1 MKNLTK
7 KIIGGTMKVD
17 HLPLFDIFL
26 LYYLLLLVLIVGG
39 IRIQRIKQNEWS
51 GLRTPATLS
60 DPEIWE
66 KANKVTGIIMI
77 ILGIFLLF
85 FNTISYYLKYPVWI
99 QIILM
104 LTLPMGLGIFG
115 IIYSDNL
122 KIEKEKS
129 QLKPFTISKNFLYA
143 MTLISVSAIVV
154 GIFLTRLRR
163 ISGFGFIIA
172 GAIFTFLFYKD
183 SHIDDEE
190 KRTSNFSKHYL
201 WFALATVICS
211 IFSIVL

>member
-1 MKNLTK
+1 M
-7 KIIGGTMKVD
+7 
-17 HLPLFDIFL
+17 
-26 LYYLLLLVLIVGG
+26 
-39 IRIQRIKQNEWS
+39 QRIKQNEWS

-66 KANKVTGIIMI
+66 KANMVTGIIMI
-77 ILGIFLLF
+77 VLGIFLLF

-99 QIILM
+99 QIILI
-104 LTLPMGLGIFG
+104 LASVIGLGIFG

-129 QLKPFTISKNFLYA
+129 QLKPFTILKNFLYA
-143 MTLISVSAIVV
+143 MAFISVSAIVV
-154 GIFLTRLRR
+154 GIFLR
-163 ISGFGFIIA
+163 ISGVGFIIA
-172 GAIFTFLFYKD
+172 GAIFAFLFYND

-201 WFALATVICS
+201 WFVLVTVICS